1 MTPAQGEPATA
12 TALQLLLTAE
22 RLFAEHGFA
31 GVSLRQIGI
40 ESGSSNNSA
49 VHYHFGSKERLVEAI
64 FDYRTPK
71 LLKRRELLKARLPPG
86 DLRARL
92 EVHLLPV
99 FELAESGEGS
109 YLSFL
114 EQLQRS
120 PASRSML
127 RAPLAATSQA
137 EFVADLQ
144 ALLPDI
150 EEPVRIMR
158 IQQVQTLSLH
168 AAAERERVVLA
179 AEPTVSF
186 GLFVSTLIDGCAGY
200 LVSEVSDETRR
211 FLGSAPASDS
221 ASGLRLL

>member
-1 MTPAQGEPATA
+1 VQGGPATA
-12 TALQLLLTAE
+12 TSLQLLLTAE

-49 VHYHFGSKERLVEAI
+49 VHYHYGSKERLVEAI
-64 FDYRTPK
+64 FDYRTPT
-71 LLKRRELLKARLPPG
+71 LLQRRQLLKARLHPG

-114 EQLQRS
+114 EQLERS
-120 PASRSML
+120 PTSRSL
-127 RAPLAATSQA
+127 LQPPQATTSQA
-137 EFVADLQ
+137 EFVADIQ
-144 ALLPDI
+144 ALLPDVD
-150 EEPVRIMR
+150 EPVRTMR
-158 IQQVQTLSLH
+158 IHQVQMLSLH
-168 AAAERERVVLA
+168 TAAERERVVLA
-179 AEPTVSF
+179 GEPAISF

-200 LVSEVSDETRR
+200 LVSKVSDETKR
-211 FLGSAPASDS
+211 FLDSAQGSDS
-221 ASGLRLL
+221 PPTALRLI